1 MKNNNG
7 NPKIDIVKGYNGIM
21 DLDLTH
27 IPEELK
33 KSMIVQHYKDIDNY
47 KVEQTLLVPRL
58 RYENTIERIQ
68 TTHEKSQAVILK
80 RLKLQEEKRIQYNE
94 MYNNSCIKN

>member
-33 KSMIVQHYKDIDNY
+33 KSMIAQHYKDIYNY
-47 KVEQTLLVPRL
+47 KLEQSLIEPRL

-68 TTHEKSQAVILK
+68 KTHDISQAFILK
-80 RLKLQEEKRIQYNE
+80 RLKLQEEKQIQYDE
-94 MYNNSCIKN
+94 RCNNSCLK